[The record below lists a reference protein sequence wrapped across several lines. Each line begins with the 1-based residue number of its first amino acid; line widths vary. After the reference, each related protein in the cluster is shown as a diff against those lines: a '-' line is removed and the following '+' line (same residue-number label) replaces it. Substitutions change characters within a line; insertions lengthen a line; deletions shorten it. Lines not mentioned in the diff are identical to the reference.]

1 MRCVN
6 MKTVLID
13 RDGNFC
19 LYKNIY
25 PIKTRQTSHGYYC
38 NTKTGENCGKNVEIY
53 KGDED
58 CYELILEN
66 ENAE

>member
-1 MRCVN
+1 

-13 RDGNFC
+13 SDDNFC
-19 LYKNIY
+19 LYQKIY
-25 PIKTRQTSHGYYC
+25 PIKIRQTSHGYYR
-38 NTKTGENCGKNVEIY
+38 NTKTGENCGKKVETY

>member
-1 MRCVN
+1 

-13 RDGNFC
+13 SDGNFC

-25 PIKTRQTSHGYYC
+25 QTSHGYYR